1 MITYNKKSLENL
13 RLLKQAKVWKEKQLF
28 SEPTFDKIQGTY
40 INDLYTPNFFIR
52 VGLFLFTSILIS
64 ASLGLI
70 TLITFSDSNADVGL
84 TFRILIYAI
93 ITGFA
98 TEMVIKEKKFFR
110 AGVDDALQYA
120 TVGLFITA
128 ITIFIDSLNRY
139 NYYDEPY
146 YNENDNIIQVLAI
159 ALPILIFFATRYVD
173 RLITAMAF
181 GVLIYLIFDL
191 VSNSGPIGK
200 AVCPF
205 AICLTTFLI
214 YQLVKRYAYAE
225 KWIIWKDNFNIIELL
240 CLLTLYLSV
249 NYFIVRELNAVLNN
263 DYSSAQ
269 IPLAW
274 LFYVTT
280 ATIPLLYIYFGV
292 TKKDRLQLQLGM
304 LLITFAVFTFKYY
317 FSLGHHEI
325 TITLAGVF
333 MIGVAWVVN
342 KLLKTPK
349 IGLTVNKDDL
359 ENEFNLSD
367 AEAVVIAETL
377 GKGSAQ
383 QDNFEFGE
391 GNFGGGGSGGR
402 F

>member
-1 MITYNKKSLENL
+1 
-13 RLLKQAKVWKEKQLF
+13 
-28 SEPTFDKIQGTY
+28 
-40 INDLYTPNFFIR
+40 
-52 VGLFLFTSILIS
+52 
-64 ASLGLI
+64 
-70 TLITFSDSNADVGL
+70 
-84 TFRILIYAI
+84 
-93 ITGFA
+93 
-98 TEMVIKEKKFFR
+98 
-110 AGVDDALQYA
+110 
-120 TVGLFITA
+120 
-128 ITIFIDSLNRY
+128 
-139 NYYDEPY
+139 
-146 YNENDNIIQVLAI
+146 
-159 ALPILIFFATRYVD
+159 VD
-173 RLITAMAF
+173 RLITALAF
-181 GVLIYLIFDL
+181 AVLIYLIFDL

-205 AICLTTFLI
+205 VICLTTFLI

-225 KWIIWKDNFNIIELL
+225 KWIIWKDNFNILELL

-349 IGLTVNKDDL
+349 IGLTVTKEDL

-383 QDNFEFGE
+383 ENNFGFGE
-391 GNFGGGGSGGR
+391 GNFGGGGSGGK

>member
-1 MITYNKKSLENL
+1 MIIYNKKSLENL

-28 SEPTFDKIQGTY
+28 SEHTFEKIKGTY
-40 INDLYTPNFFIR
+40 INNLYTPNFFIR
-52 VGLFLFTSILIS
+52 TGLFLFTSILIC

-70 TLITFSDSNADVGL
+70 TLITIHDTISGSGL
-84 TFRILIYAI
+84 PIRMLIYAI
-93 ITGFA
+93 ITGFT

-120 TVGLFITA
+120 TVGLFISA
-128 ITIFIDSLNRY
+128 IAIFIDILNRAG
-139 NYYDEPY
+139 ESY
-146 YNENDNIIQVLAI
+146 YNESDNLIQVLTI
-159 ALPILIFFATRYVD
+159 SLPVLLFFAIRYVD
-173 RLITAMAF
+173 RLITALAF
-181 GVLIYLIFDL
+181 AVLIYLIFYM
-191 VSNSGPIGK
+191 VSNAGNIGK

-205 AICLTTFLI
+205 VIGLTTFLI
-214 YQLVKRYAYAE
+214 YLLIKKYAYVE
-225 KWIIWKDNFNIIELL
+225 KWIIWKDNFNILELL

-249 NYFIVRELNAVLNN
+249 NYFVVRELNAVLND

-274 LFYVTT
+274 LFYITT

-292 TKKDRLQLQLGM
+292 TQKDRLQLHLGI
-304 LLITFAVFTFKYY
+304 LLIAFAVFTFKYY

-325 TITLAGVF
+325 TITLAGAI
-333 MIGVAWVVN
+333 MIGVAWFVN

-349 IGLTVNKDDL
+349 AGLTVNKEDL

-367 AEAVVIAETL
+367 AEALIIAESM
-377 GKGSAQ
+377 GKDSAQ

-391 GNFGGGGSGGR
+391 GNFGGGGSGGK